1 MYIGA
6 TPSPLAYHPI
16 PVTRYNFTHTLPRHR
31 SILLS
36 IYVISST
43 IIASSLR
50 SSALTPWGCYLHA
63 TPHPLLRTILSAP
76 TWDPHP
82 SHLLPCPHLT
92 SSPIPFSLLRSCRLS
107 TPSMPSH
114 HLFIVQHTY
123 VRSLAYPVLSCLLL
137 SDHSVVFPALMMDPL
152 VSAPLLCS
160 HRLFRSEQI

>member
-1 MYIGA
+1 MIRHRSLYSRVLSYALISMCVGA

-43 IIASSLR
+43 IIASPLR

-92 SSPIPFSLLRSCRLS
+92 SSPIPVSLLRSCRLS

-123 VRSLAYPVLSCLLL
+123 VRSLAYPVLSSLLL
-137 SDHSVVFPALMMDPL
+137 SDHSVVFPALT
-152 VSAPLLCS
+152 
-160 HRLFRSEQI
+160 